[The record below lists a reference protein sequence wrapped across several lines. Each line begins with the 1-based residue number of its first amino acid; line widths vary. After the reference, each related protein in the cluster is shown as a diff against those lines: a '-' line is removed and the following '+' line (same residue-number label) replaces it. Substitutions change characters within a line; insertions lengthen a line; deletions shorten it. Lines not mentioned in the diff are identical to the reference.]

1 MKTVHPHLK
10 ILISTFFYQ
19 ASPLKKSKSVRL
31 PPHPLPSWATRLKSL
46 ENLTLPLKYGDL
58 TTTHFPF
65 SKTQSPCPPKIE
77 CYVNIN
83 HVEFSGSFPDY
94 TIFICKFKTVECFCC
109 NLHVFIFWDIWP
121 TVENY
126 FQKIFSPDEKIH
138 FSPLFYSLPPLKLK
152 KCKCPLLPRLKFF
165 QAHPPVERGG
175 CGGHYALFGKNGL
188 ILPNFGL
195 IK

>member
-77 CYVNIN
+77 CYVNIK

-109 NLHVFIFWDIWP
+109 NLHIFILWDIWP

-126 FQKIFSPDEKIH
+126 FQKIFSPHDKIH
-138 FSPLFYSLPPLKLK
+138 CSPFFTHSPTENSKSASPPFYQDWNFFRRT
-152 KCKCPLLPRLKFF
+152 LL
-165 QAHPPVERGG
+165 
-175 CGGHYALFGKNGL
+175 
-188 ILPNFGL
+188 
-195 IK
+195 